1 MFFSMDIRRLAIE
14 KTHTLDHLVSVII
27 IINNRR
33 VAINKSVHFIV
44 E

>member
-1 MFFSMDIRRLAIE
+1 MDIRRLQLQ
-14 KTHTLDHLVSVII
+14 KSHTLDNFACVI

-33 VAINKSVHFIV
+33 QRNKSVHFII